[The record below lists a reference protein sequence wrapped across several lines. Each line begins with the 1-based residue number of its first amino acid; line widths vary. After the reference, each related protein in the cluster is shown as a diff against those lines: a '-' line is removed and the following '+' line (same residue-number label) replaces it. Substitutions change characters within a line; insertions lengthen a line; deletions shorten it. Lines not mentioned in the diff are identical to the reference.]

1 MKKILFWCRNVA
13 CAGLHTEVGKMI
25 ILSLIINMIIECL
38 NHRNLWGFFTT
49 RKVFVYVMISA
60 IWITLAVINFVV
72 LSARK
77 TPFTAMD
84 IYLIKD
90 AVKVLPVYLNVFQII
105 LIVIGIIAGIAGL
118 VFLWI
123 KGPKVIIAQTLK
135 RRIIFSSVKTVIAGA
150 VVTALTVILIPAGVL
165 GRNFGNLG
173 IAYRNYGF
181 VYCFSCSVVGRGI
194 SKSGEYSQEYINNIK
209 NNIEN
214 EQTDNGVVNS
224 QEAPNIIFLQLESF
238 FNPDRVKGVK
248 FSQDVLPN
256 MKRLYIC
263 AMFWCRDSKY

>member
-1 MKKILFWCRNVA
+1 M
-13 CAGLHTEVGKMI
+13 
-25 ILSLIINMIIECL
+25 
-38 NHRNLWGFFTT
+38 
-49 RKVFVYVMISA
+49 
-60 IWITLAVINFVV
+60 
-72 LSARK
+72 
-77 TPFTAMD
+77 
-84 IYLIKD
+84 
-90 AVKVLPVYLNVFQII
+90 PVYLNVFQII

-214 EQTDNGVVNS
+214 EQTDNALLIHRKHPILYFCS
-224 QEAPNIIFLQLESF
+224 SSHFLIRTELKE
-238 FNPDRVKGVK
+238 
-248 FSQDVLPN
+248 
-256 MKRLYIC
+256 
-263 AMFWCRDSKY
+263 

>member
-1 MKKILFWCRNVA
+1 
-13 CAGLHTEVGKMI
+13 
-25 ILSLIINMIIECL
+25 
-38 NHRNLWGFFTT
+38 
-49 RKVFVYVMISA
+49 MISR

-135 RRIIFSSVKTVIAGA
+135 RRIIFSSVKKQLLLKA
-150 VVTALTVILIPAGVL
+150 VVTALTVILIPQV
-165 GRNFGNLG
+165 
-173 IAYRNYGF
+173 
-181 VYCFSCSVVGRGI
+181 
-194 SKSGEYSQEYINNIK
+194 
-209 NNIEN
+209 
-214 EQTDNGVVNS
+214 
-224 QEAPNIIFLQLESF
+224 
-238 FNPDRVKGVK
+238 
-248 FSQDVLPN
+248 
-256 MKRLYIC
+256 
-263 AMFWCRDSKY
+263 FWTQFW

>member
-25 ILSLIINMIIECL
+25 ILSLIINRLLNCL
-38 NHRNLWGFFTT
+38 NHRNLWGLAELFANPVVFLYNTSIIFLTLCIGFFTT

-90 AVKVLPVYLNVFQII
+90 AVKVLPVYLNVFQINTDCYWNNCRYC
-105 LIVIGIIAGIAGL
+105 GL

-150 VVTALTVILIPAGVL
+150 VVTALTVILIP
-165 GRNFGNLG
+165 GR
-173 IAYRNYGF
+173 R
-181 VYCFSCSVVGRGI
+181 SWT
-194 SKSGEYSQEYINNIK
+194 Q
-209 NNIEN
+209 
-214 EQTDNGVVNS
+214 
-224 QEAPNIIFLQLESF
+224 
-238 FNPDRVKGVK
+238 
-248 FSQDVLPN
+248 
-256 MKRLYIC
+256 
-263 AMFWCRDSKY
+263 FW

>member
-1 MKKILFWCRNVA
+1 MKKIFFWCRNVA

-38 NHRNLWGFFTT
+38 NHRNLWGLAELFANPVVFLYNTSIIFLTLCIGFFTT

-135 RRIIFSSVKTVIAGA
+135 RRIIFTSV
-150 VVTALTVILIPAGVL
+150 
-165 GRNFGNLG
+165 
-173 IAYRNYGF
+173 
-181 VYCFSCSVVGRGI
+181 
-194 SKSGEYSQEYINNIK
+194 
-209 NNIEN
+209 
-214 EQTDNGVVNS
+214 
-224 QEAPNIIFLQLESF
+224 
-238 FNPDRVKGVK
+238 
-248 FSQDVLPN
+248 
-256 MKRLYIC
+256 
-263 AMFWCRDSKY
+263 

>member
-38 NHRNLWGFFTT
+38 NHRNLWGLAELFANPVVFLYNTSIIFLTLCIGFFTT

-105 LIVIGIIAGIAGL
+105 LI
-118 VFLWI
+118 
-123 KGPKVIIAQTLK
+123 
-135 RRIIFSSVKTVIAGA
+135 
-150 VVTALTVILIPAGVL
+150 
-165 GRNFGNLG
+165 
-173 IAYRNYGF
+173 
-181 VYCFSCSVVGRGI
+181 
-194 SKSGEYSQEYINNIK
+194 
-209 NNIEN
+209 
-214 EQTDNGVVNS
+214 
-224 QEAPNIIFLQLESF
+224 LE
-238 FNPDRVKGVK
+238 
-248 FSQDVLPN
+248 
-256 MKRLYIC
+256 
-263 AMFWCRDSKY
+263 

>member
-1 MKKILFWCRNVA
+1 MKKIFFWCRNVA

-25 ILSLIINMIIECL
+25 ILSLIINMIIECM
-38 NHRNLWGFFTT
+38 NHRNLWGLAELFANPVVFLYNTSIIFLTLCIGFFTT

-173 IAYRNYGF
+173 IAYRHYGF

-209 NNIEN
+209 NNIEYISDTTVIDLTHDK
-214 EQTDNGVVNS
+214 EVV
-224 QEAPNIIFLQLESF
+224 AI
-238 FNPDRVKGVK
+238 R
-248 FSQDVLPN
+248 
-256 MKRLYIC
+256 
-263 AMFWCRDSKY
+263 